1 MYILPNAQAFN
12 DACVSQTRTLYLK
25 CEVDNGGSTVTLTSD
40 DIVRIKWDN
49 VASTDRFRI
58 GTACMD
64 TFDMTYR
71 ANQSIPDLLG
81 KAIIPYIGVEVG
93 GSEEYVPLGVFYV
106 VKSETDDDGN
116 TVAITAYD
124 SMQLFA
130 KDADWSEIGVSFPIN
145 SFDLLEAITSAFGVS
160 VVYNVED
167 IELLE
172 RTNLELYGQSDKLLV
187 TSEIDANKR
196 LVFDDPFSGTYR
208 DYIGFIVGL
217 VGANAHFN
225 REGDLE
231 IKRYAPTGFEI
242 PRDAQFLQGAKV
254 KYDGSVT
261 YTSVVGGTAE
271 VRVEPVG
278 YSGNAVE
285 FDNPYVTPTEVTRI
299 CDEIIGAGLTI
310 TPVSVKW
317 RGNPCVDVCDIVGVE
332 DKNGNMATA
341 YVMER
346 VVTVDGGM
354 DEELSCYGDTE
365 AVQSINIQPSTMR
378 ARNASN
384 VVQNTKGTFQFI
396 ANTNAV
402 GVRGRRSVV
411 SLPDGRNKG
420 FVIYDDDGKGL
431 LQCTSEGLKIST
443 DGGLTFGNAIT
454 KDGVTATN
462 LEVHKNGVEVLETS
476 YSETF
481 QQSSLTMRDAQYG
494 NLTARI
500 LSGRNVDSVAGM
512 EGGYSSVYLYN
523 GKTGGVGISL
533 TTDYYDDAERA
544 SHSRLTINDPAL
556 PYGRINASAWTG
568 SDEVSHAEL
577 GIRREDGNPVVAF
590 IATDDTPSILASD
603 SGGLHSL
610 SLQQI
615 AINGTNYWIFAGT
628 T

>member
-1 MYILPNAQAFN
+1 M
-12 DACVSQTRTLYLK
+12 
-25 CEVDNGGSTVTLTSD
+25 TLTSD

-71 ANQSIPDLLG
+71 ANPSIPDLLG
-81 KAIIPYIGVEVG
+81 KAIIPYIGVEVS
-93 GSEEYVPLGVFYV
+93 GSEEYVPLGLFYV

-116 TVAITAYD
+116 TVSITAYD

-145 SFDLLEAITSAFGVS
+145 SFDLLEAITNAFGVS

-231 IKRYAPTGFEI
+231 IKRYAPTNFEI
-242 PRDAQFLQGAKV
+242 PRDAQFMQGAKV
-254 KYDGSVT
+254 KYDGTVT

-278 YSGNAVE
+278 YSGNAIE
-285 FDNPYVTPTEVTRI
+285 FDNPYVTTTEVTRI

-332 DKNGNMATA
+332 DKDGNMATA

-396 ANTNAV
+396 ANTRAV
-402 GVRGRRSVV
+402 GVQGRRSVV

-462 LEVHKNGVEVLETS
+462 LEVHKNGVEVLETA

-494 NLTARI
+494 NLTAKI
-500 LSGRNVDSVAGM
+500 LSGRNVDAIAGL
-512 EGGYSSVYLYN
+512 EGGYSSLYLYN

-533 TTDYYDDAERA
+533 TTDYFDDAERA
-544 SHSRLTINDPAL
+544 GHSRLTLNDPAL
-556 PYGRINASAWTG
+556 PYSRINASAWTG
-568 SDEVSHAEL
+568 SDEISHAEL
-577 GIRREDGNPVVAF
+577 GIRREDGNPVVAL

-603 SGGLHSL
+603 SDGLHSL
-610 SLQQI
+610 SLRQI
-615 AINGTNYWIFAGT
+615 SINGTNYWIFAGT